1 MPFKPFEEAIRNY
14 CEKNHKRKDDLL
26 VSNAVIK
33 AAHVALERH
42 VNAIMLEL
50 GLELADHGHITALC
64 QYQQRAIL
72 GVVVEDMLTQFASS
86 SNETVWLDEL
96 NGKPVRVILES
107 YMGPV
112 IGLGHFL
119 DDKFI
124 MFEDY
129 LKEKIV
135 QVTDM
140 LCDAME
146 HAAVRKGEGQCTE

>member
-1 MPFKPFEEAIRNY
+1 MTNYKEKNMSFKPFEEAIRNY
-14 CEKNHKRKDDLL
+14 CGKNHKRKDELL
-26 VSNAVIK
+26 VSNAIIK
-33 AAHVALERH
+33 TAHVALERH

-72 GVVVEDMLTQFASS
+72 GVVVEDMLNQFAS

-96 NGKPVRVILES
+96 NGKPVRVVLES
-107 YMGPV
+107 RMGPV
-112 IGLGHFL
+112 IGIGHFM

-129 LKEKIV
+129 FKEKIV

-140 LCDAME
+140 LRGSME
-146 HAAVRKGEGQCTE
+146 HEAV